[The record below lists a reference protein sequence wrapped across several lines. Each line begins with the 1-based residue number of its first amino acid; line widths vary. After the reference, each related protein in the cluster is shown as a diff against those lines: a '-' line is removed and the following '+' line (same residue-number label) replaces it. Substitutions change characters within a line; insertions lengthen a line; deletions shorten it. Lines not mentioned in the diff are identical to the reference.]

1 MNLFYLTVSRL
12 TSTTAILLSLVWLF
26 FLTDAS
32 PQLRSDIDIKI
43 DTTNSRELNGP
54 TNFPCNDLCDHAM
67 IIPAIA
73 PGSNYT
79 TPGVTIEKATAERN
93 LSCYLT
99 PPGTTKDVWYEFT
112 PSTTSFYTFGTN
124 LQHIQL
130 DILLKRNSSCE
141 LSMALN
147 CQETRPS
154 FDRALMQDITYLIFV
169 QPKLAHNVTGRLQLT
184 VRNRKLPP
192 NGQCRNATTIDPTL
206 ETFLPIR
213 ASNFAIE
220 SPSILLD
227 TVCGIIPKFWY
238 KITNPLTTPISV
250 DITLHSSMYTRRSYI
265 SVVRASNCSTLQCV
279 GGVVE
284 IGSSSYNFV
293 TEQLSSYYII
303 VNNGSRKPFNITIKG
318 RTSFF
323 SLIENISAIFEH
335 FISRNIPLFSGFDTD
350 SEYVFNILCFEN
362 LLPNS
367 LKKQHNPYLPL
378 NDRQSFETT
387 RQGRRGLPR
396 ITSTA
401 SRNVI
406 FRWVHKPDYR
416 VKRELTT
423 KNRNGFQ

>member
-1 MNLFYLTVSRL
+1 
-12 TSTTAILLSLVWLF
+12 
-26 FLTDAS
+26 
-32 PQLRSDIDIKI
+32 
-43 DTTNSRELNGP
+43 
-54 TNFPCNDLCDHAM
+54 
-67 IIPAIA
+67 
-73 PGSNYT
+73 
-79 TPGVTIEKATAERN
+79 
-93 LSCYLT
+93 
-99 PPGTTKDVWYEFT
+99 
-112 PSTTSFYTFGTN
+112 
-124 LQHIQL
+124 
-130 DILLKRNSSCE
+130 
-141 LSMALN
+141 MALN

-323 SLIENISAIFEH
+323 SLIDAEQDKALEILNGINYHRGISTSPANLNIQAHFALPSASGFVKSVRLTHNNNLKKVTICDQKAPYSVFGDVNGD
-335 FISRNIPLFSGFDTD
+335 FNNKTIPLG
-350 SEYVFNILCFEN
+350 
-362 LLPNS
+362 
-367 LKKQHNPYLPL
+367 HH
-378 NDRQSFETT
+378 
-387 RQGRRGLPR
+387 R
-396 ITSTA
+396 ITATPYAQSNCTGRAGTTMVQDFVVSGCFTQYIVLYNTEGQRVYMVPFTA
-401 SRNVI
+401 NQGYFQHTKGAVMLSLPCSVELLVVAGCGFPIRSLQTEFRNATTNELILSKIETPVNGSSYHS
-406 FRWVHKPDYR
+406 FNFLNGVHVPVGSYSIRQIINDVTHPTMNFTV
-416 VKRELTT
+416 VKTNC
-423 KNRNGFQ
+423 K